1 MYKRIIKKLEKF
13 FSPEMWKLIVLAI
26 PIIGSSVL
34 HMAYNFTD
42 MIWVGKIG
50 VGAVASVGT
59 AGFFINLGW
68 ALASIVVVG
77 VSVKV
82 AHSIGAKN
90 KRAAGKYATAGIWGL
105 GFLSLLFT
113 ILLLSFPN
121 QLIAFFNLKD
131 QSVIDG
137 AVAYLIITAA
147 GGFLT
152 FATILFNGIFNAYGF
167 TKISFRASLFGTLT
181 NIILDPIFIFG
192 LDLGIEGAAYATI
205 IGRIIGFVPLIYFT
219 VVKKQIAFTG
229 FFPKWNRL
237 KVIFRIGSPTSI
249 QRISFTIIYIILAR
263 MIAEWGSAAIAV
275 QKIGVQIESITY
287 MMTYGVLQA
296 VSITIGQK
304 FGAKEFDA
312 IKIVYKK
319 GLKLGLT
326 IGFVTSMLFFFIPDL
341 LFSIF
346 LSDPEAIQ
354 MGVFYLRILGVSQ
367 MFMCLEMMTSGA
379 FIGLGKTQYPA
390 IVSVSITSLRI
401 PIAYYL
407 GFYTILELHGIWWS
421 LSITSILKGII
432 LFILFY
438 KVLLKLNEQKKTTK
452 ISLNE

>member
-1 MYKRIIKKLEKF
+1 MYKRIINRFEQF

-26 PIIGSSVL
+26 PIIGSSIL

-90 KRAAGKYATAGIWGL
+90 KRAAGKYATAGLWGL
-105 GFLSLLFT
+105 GLLSLLFT
-113 ILLLSFPN
+113 TLLLSIPN
-121 QLIAFFNLKD
+121 ELIAFFNLKD
-131 QSVIDG
+131 EAVIDG
-137 AVAYLIITAA
+137 AVAYLVITAA

-152 FATILFNGIFNAYGF
+152 FTTILFNGIFNAYSF
-167 TKISFRASLFGTLT
+167 TKLSFRASLFGTLT

-205 IGRIIGFVPLIYFT
+205 IARIVGLGPLLYYT
-219 VVKKQIAFTG
+219 VVKKKIVFTG
-229 FFPKWNRL
+229 FWPKWNRL
-237 KVIFRIGSPTSI
+237 VVIFRIGSPTSA

-263 MIAEWGSAAIAV
+263 IIAEWGSTAIAV
-275 QKIGVQIESITY
+275 QKIGVQIEAITY

-304 FGAKEFDA
+304 FGAKEFDG
-312 IKIVYKK
+312 IKRVYRK
-319 GLKLGLT
+319 GLKLGLS
-326 IGFVTSMLFFFIPDL
+326 IGFITSMLFFFIPDL

-346 LSDPEAIQ
+346 VSDPDAIE

-401 PIAYYL
+401 PIAYFL

-421 LSITSILKGII
+421 ISITSILKGII
-432 LFILFY
+432 LFTLFY
-438 KVLLKLNEQKKTTK
+438 KVLLKLDKQAKPAK
-452 ISLNE
+452 ISLND